1 MEENRV
7 AVGVGIAGTVG
18 LVYAAFADVPNID
31 LDGVI
36 NLGAVVTNYPV
47 AATIVGIFGLLAL
60 ANRWFGF

>member
-1 MEENRV
+1 MEGNRV

-47 AATIVGIFGLLAL
+47 AATIVGIFGSVEILK
-60 ANRWFGF
+60 R